1 MGFGFKT
8 DGELYD
14 ECLTASSVEEL
25 IMKYKKILG
34 FVEKVGYIAIWN
46 IVDLVGKG
54 IPTNME
60 YAITH
65 GWSRL
70 DVNNFAVKYCDDGKW
85 RIFLGNPRILTD
97 SERNQPT
104 YKKYM
109 VVLSPEKKI
118 PEDGWDVALN
128 RIRLYVN
135 AENAKAA
142 REMAVKAMKV
152 HFLYCKVVYIR
163 EMKPEA
169 E

>member
-14 ECLTASSVEEL
+14 ECLTASSVTEL
-25 IMKYKKILG
+25 IAKYKMILG
-34 FVEKVGYIAIWN
+34 FIEDFGYITIWD
-46 IVDLVGKG
+46 IVALAGKWT
-54 IPTNME
+54 PKNKK
-60 YAITH
+60 YAATH

-70 DVNNFAVKYCDDGKW
+70 DVNNFAIKYCDDGKW

-109 VVLSPEKKI
+109 VVLSPKKKI
-118 PEDGWDVALN
+118 PEDGWDVALD

-142 REMAVKAMKV
+142 REMAVEAMEV
-152 HFLYCKVVYIR
+152 RHLYCKVVYIR
-163 EMKPEA
+163 EMKGE
-169 E
+169 

>member
-14 ECLTASSVEEL
+14 ECLTTSSVEEL
-25 IMKYKKILG
+25 IMRYKKILG
-34 FVEKVGYIAIWN
+34 SIENSGYVTIWD
-46 IVDLVGKG
+46 IVASAGKG
-54 IPTNME
+54 IPKNRK
-60 YAITH
+60 YAATH

-70 DVNNFAVKYCDDGKW
+70 DVSNFAIKYCEDGKW

-104 YKKYM
+104 YKKY
-109 VVLSPEKKI
+109 VVILSPKMKI
-118 PEDGWDVALN
+118 PEDGWDVALD

-135 AENAKAA
+135 AENTKAA
-142 REMAVKAMKV
+142 RKMAVEATEV
-152 HFLYCKVVYIR
+152 HHLYCKVVYIH
-163 EMKPEA
+163 EMEG